1 MLDILLI
8 FRIPYCIN
16 LLICQFGVDS
26 PLQQLSHAYVLS
38 FEKGTGSRKT
48 GFLSFHLCIHRD
60 LDFTAGPKQPRT
72 RLLEERTKVM
82 SLVPPGSHHQL
93 RGTFVKSICPR
104 F

>member
-8 FRIPYCIN
+8 FGIPYCIN

-60 LDFTAGPKQPRT
+60 LDSQLDQSNHAPGCWKKEPR
-72 RLLEERTKVM
+72 
-82 SLVPPGSHHQL
+82 
-93 RGTFVKSICPR
+93 
-104 F
+104 